1 MSFNSTKHSGV
12 EAIDVTALRNTATLL
27 EQKIE
32 DLRKHDQVLTAQNDL
47 FAATIDLMSE
57 GLCLFDGEQ
66 RLVVSNRRYAEMYDI
81 PPELLLPGTAL
92 REIIQYRIENGYFAG
107 NDPEEYIREWLEWV
121 TRGKPGS
128 MVQTLSDGRMIRI
141 SYQPT
146 ADGGWLTT
154 HTDITKLERLNFR
167 FHTALNNMSQGLCMF
182 DKEKRLLVWNDRYIE
197 MYDLPSEIAKP
208 GTPFRSILEHRV
220 KSGVYSGEDPEAYIQ
235 ERLDAVEETKPTTKI
250 QELTNGR
257 VIVIV
262 HQPME
267 DGGWVA
273 THEDITELQRVQ
285 EQVTYMA
292 HHDALTG
299 LPNRTLFRERL
310 EQVLPQ
316 TRRDKS
322 FAILCLDLDCFKN
335 VNDTLGHPV
344 GDELLIAVAERLKDC
359 VRESDTIARLG
370 GDEFAIIQASD
381 NMPRD
386 ATTLATRI
394 CEVISQPFD
403 LDEHQ
408 VAVGASVG
416 IAIAPND
423 GDDPDHLLK
432 NADMALYRAKNDGRG
447 IYRFFEQEMDAR
459 MQERRELKLDLL
471 KALKGNQFE
480 LHYQP
485 LVSLESEEV
494 TGFEALLRWRHPERG
509 MVSPVDFISIAEDT
523 GLIIPLG
530 EWVIRTACQDAAS
543 WPHNVRVAVNISP
556 VQFRS
561 PKLVPTVFSA
571 LATSGVAAGRLELE
585 ITESVLLQ
593 DNPTTMKTLHQLRDI
608 GVRIVMDNF
617 GTGYSSLSYLRSFPF
632 DKIKIDRSFVSD
644 LSGDENSNAIVIAV
658 ASYSRSLGI
667 STTAE
672 GVETEEQREE
682 VKAAG
687 YTEMQ
692 GFLFSPARPVGEI
705 AKMFFPESDE
715 KSAASV

>member
-1 MSFNSTKHSGV
+1 M
-12 EAIDVTALRNTATLL
+12 
-27 EQKIE
+27 
-32 DLRKHDQVLTAQNDL
+32 LTAQTDL

-459 MQERRELKLDLL
+459 MQERRELELDLL